1 MIQQFHSQVG
11 IQLKQVLCQP
21 KGKYMSI
28 ATLFVLQWF
37 ALMMNSEPA
46 KSTTF
51 IVISKEI
58 YSLFRN
64 NNFTIKRLTE
74 VPGEIDTYFY
84 EYFHNNKNALN
95 ISITNVKH
103 VGCHIMQLNYF
114 IRKIRSTFN
123 SVFIIRLMHVY
134 NYNLMIFQIF
144 SFFKIKSQ

>member
-1 MIQQFHSQVG
+1 
-11 IQLKQVLCQP
+11 
-21 KGKYMSI
+21 
-28 ATLFVLQWF
+28 
-37 ALMMNSEPA
+37 MNSEPA

-134 NYNLMIFQIF
+134 NYNLMIFHIF